1 MPDAPAVINK
11 PLGMTIKRWLIR
23 GSIGFLLLTVLG
35 LALWTWVAMT
45 YVYSAGE
52 RAGYVQKFSKR
63 GWVIKTWEG
72 ELAMVNLP
80 GTAPEIFTFS
90 VRDEAAAKKIQ
101 ETMGLRVNLSYQQHK
116 GLPGNLFG
124 DTSYFVTNA
133 RRVDE
138 SLPPASPAAH

>member
-1 MPDAPAVINK
+1 MSDAPVVINK

-23 GSIGFLLLTVLG
+23 GSIGFLLFAVLG
-35 LALWTWVAMT
+35 LALWTWVAMS
-45 YVYSAGE
+45 YVYSTGE
-52 RAGYVQKFSKR
+52 RAGYIQKFSRR

-80 GTAPEIFTFS
+80 GTTPEIFKFT

-116 GLPGNLFG
+116 GLPGDFFG
-124 DTSYFVTNA
+124 DTSYFVINA

-138 SLPPASPAAH
+138 AIPPLAR